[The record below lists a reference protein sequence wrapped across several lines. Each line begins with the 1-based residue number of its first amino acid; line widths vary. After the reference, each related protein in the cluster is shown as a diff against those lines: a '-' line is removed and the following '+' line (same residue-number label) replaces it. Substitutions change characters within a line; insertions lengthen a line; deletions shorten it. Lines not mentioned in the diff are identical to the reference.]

1 MATAEAYGRS
11 TVATQCRRGGTTRS
25 RSSPNLKEENG
36 AEKVEYPFLIG
47 ERFGAIPPQG
57 FAQLKGMIKFTYRCM
72 QLGKIENHETSK
84 EIPLFK
90 SIMVSDFILFEGT
103 DQNLLV
109 VINESCWAPINGSIH
124 GVTGAFF
131 PLNRWSYGPRLIT
144 GFPGPLSGSFSW
156 SVAAGDTDAASA
168 PECVGGSKPC

>member
-1 MATAEAYGRS
+1 
-11 TVATQCRRGGTTRS
+11 
-25 RSSPNLKEENG
+25 
-36 AEKVEYPFLIG
+36 
-47 ERFGAIPPQG
+47 
-57 FAQLKGMIKFTYRCM
+57 M
-72 QLGKIENHETSK
+72 QPGKIENHETSK

-131 PLNRWSYGPRLIT
+131 PMELWAPTYHWFSGPTFRL
-144 GFPGPLSGSFSW
+144 LLL
-156 SVAAGDTDAASA
+156 
-168 PECVGGSKPC
+168 ECGCW

>member
-1 MATAEAYGRS
+1 MAGQRLLRNAGGVGPQVPGKTFVFITEPKGRK
-11 TVATQCRRGGTTRS
+11 RS
-25 RSSPNLKEENG
+25 RKGGISLSTRGTSWSYTPSRFRS
-36 AEKVEYPFLIG
+36 AE
-47 ERFGAIPPQG
+47 
-57 FAQLKGMIKFTYRCM
+57 GMIKFTYKCM

-124 GVTGAFF
+124 GVTGAVF